1 MSLVKDL
8 RQMLMQS
15 FLSLPL
21 IIIGW
26 IFFMG
31 ATQGNIAYMIL
42 SLGHM
47 FVVPLLVLI
56 SNTVVEF
63 LPKLYESA
71 RVAAGYMPSPPSPP
85 SPFLTV
91 PAADICTLL
100 PGPADPSMPFVWV
113 APSYWMAHIIFFA
126 SFLVSNAI
134 TIYTMPAAE
143 GADKEKV
150 ERRKTQVII
159 SLALTALVFVSSIVG
174 RYYFTKCETL
184 LGITIGLV
192 LFGGLGAG
200 WYQLVRSCSAKDS
213 DIFGIIQGIKPE
225 LMKDD
230 PPMTCVYQG

>member
-63 LPKLYESA
+63 IPKLYESA
-71 RVAAGYMPSPPSPP
+71 RVAAGYMASPPSPP

-91 PAADICTLL
+91 PSADICTLL
-100 PGPADPSMPFVWV
+100 PGTAVATEVVWV
-113 APSYWMAHIIFFA
+113 APSYWMAHIIFFT

-134 TIYTMPAAE
+134 TIYSMPAAE

-159 SLALTALVFVSSIVG
+159 SLSLTLLVFSALVG
-174 RYYFTKCETL
+174 ARYHFTKCETL
-184 LGITIGLV
+184 LGIALGLL

-225 LMKDD
+225 FMKDD
-230 PPMTCVYQG
+230 APMTCVYQG